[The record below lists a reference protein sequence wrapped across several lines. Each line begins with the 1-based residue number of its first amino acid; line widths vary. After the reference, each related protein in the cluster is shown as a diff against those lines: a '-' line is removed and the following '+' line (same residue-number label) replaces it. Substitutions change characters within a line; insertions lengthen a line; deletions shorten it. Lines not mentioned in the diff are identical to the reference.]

1 MSLREMYLRE
11 NERTPRFK
19 CTISLLHY
27 PNLQLSKITTSYD
40 NQQSQRSK
48 LSFEINK
55 FEIKKYLIY
64 AKSTSYLIQQ
74 RFIKCLICAEHGIKY
89 KKSTRN

>member
-11 NERTPRFK
+11 NERTSRFK

-48 LSFEINK
+48 LSFGINK
-55 FEIKKYLIY
+55 FEIKKI
-64 AKSTSYLIQQ
+64 
-74 RFIKCLICAEHGIKY
+74 FDIC
-89 KKSTRN
+89 